1 MERIRTILLKAIYPS
16 LFSLF
21 IMLYADA
28 NDGSIRKAS
37 VWVGFSRFLFFIF
50 LFAFVFGVFLE
61 VKTYLD
67 NEKKKGN

>member
-16 LFSLF
+16 LISLF
-21 IMLYADA
+21 IMIYIDA
-28 NDGSIRKAS
+28 NSGISHFKA
-37 VWVGFSRFLFFIF
+37 WMGFSRFLFFIF
-50 LFAFVFGVFLE
+50 LFAFIFGVFLE